1 MKRILSTGLVMVLVF
16 AFTLFVSAADTEVEI
31 FSWWTG
37 GGEEEGLLALI
48 ELFNKNYPDI
58 EVINATVAGG
68 AGTNA
73 KAVLKTRMV
82 GGNPPDS
89 FQVHGGAELIDT
101 YVKTGLMEPITDL
114 LEEWGVKDKFNQQ
127 ILDICSYQGEIYS
140 IPVNVHRGN
149 VLWYNKALMA
159 KYDIE
164 LPTTIYTFIE
174 ALKKLDG
181 QGVTPLALGDK
192 NKWTATHLYEAI
204 MVATLGPTK
213 YNGLW
218 DGTTSFDDPGIRE
231 SLVIF
236 KEIMNYVNED
246 HAALTWQ
253 DASERVFNGQAVFNV
268 MGDWAEG
275 YFKTMG
281 WTPGE
286 DFGWASV
293 PGTRGSFMVVTD
305 SFGLPKGAPHP
316 EGAKAWLKTIAS
328 VEGQDTFN
336 PIKGSIPSRLDAN
349 KELYDPYLTDSMN
362 DFSTVSLTPSI
373 AHGSAAPEGFITAL
387 NDALNQFITEKD
399 VDKTLTQII
408 KAAEDYL

>member
-1 MKRILSTGLVMVLVF
+1 MKKILSLVLALVLVF
-16 AFTLFVSAADTEVEI
+16 SFTLFALADDQVEI

-48 ELFNKNYPDI
+48 EVFNKNYPDV
-58 EVINATVAGG
+58 EVINSTVAGG

-89 FQVHGGAELIDT
+89 FQVHGGAELTDT

-114 LEEWGVKDKFNQQ
+114 LEEWGVKEKFNQQ
-127 ILDICSYQGEIYS
+127 ILEICSYQGEIYS

-149 VLWYNKALMA
+149 VLWYNKALLE
-159 KYDIE
+159 KYGIE
-164 LPTTIYTFIE
+164 PPTNLYSFVNT
-174 ALKKLDG
+174 LKELDEK
-181 QGVTPLALGDK
+181 GVTALSLGDK
-192 NKWTATHLYEAI
+192 NKWTATHLFEAI
-204 MVATLGPTK
+204 MVATLGPVK

-218 DGTTSFDDPGIRE
+218 KGTTSFDDPGLRE
-231 SLVIF
+231 ALVVF
-236 KEIMNYVNED
+236 GEILKYVNED

-253 DASERVFNGQAVFNV
+253 DASQRLYEGKAVFNV

-286 DFGWASV
+286 EFGWAAV
-293 PGTRGSFMVVTD
+293 PGTRGTFMVVTD
-305 SFGLPKGAPHP
+305 SFGLPKNAPHP

-328 VEGQDTFN
+328 VEGQDAFN

-349 KELYDPYLTDSMN
+349 KDLYDVYLKDSMN
-362 DFSTVSLTPSI
+362 DFATCILTPSI
-373 AHGSAAPEGFITAL
+373 AHGSAAPEGFVTAL

-399 VDKTLTQII
+399 VDKTLQRIK
-408 KAAEDYL
+408 KAATDYL

>member
-1 MKRILSTGLVMVLVF
+1 MKRIISLFLMIVLVF
-16 AFTLFVSAADTEVEI
+16 SFSLFTSAADKEVEI

-101 YVKTGLMEPITDL
+101 YVKTGLMEPITELFD
-114 LEEWGVKDKFNQQ
+114 EWGIKDKFNQQ

-149 VLWYNKALMA
+149 VLWYNKVLMDE
-159 KYDIE
+159 YNIE
-164 LPTTIYTFIE
+164 PPTTIYTFLE
-174 ALKKLDG
+174 ALKKLDS
-181 QGVTPLALGDK
+181 QGITPLALGDK
-192 NKWTATHLYEAI
+192 NKWTATHLYEDI
-204 MVATLGPTK
+204 LVATLGPSR

-218 DGTTSFDDPGIRE
+218 NGTTSFDDPGIRE

-236 KEIMNYVNED
+236 KEIIKYVNED

-253 DASERVFNGQAVFNV
+253 DASERVFNGKAVFNV

-281 WTPGE
+281 WTPDK
-286 DFGWASV
+286 DFGWAAV

-349 KELYDPYLTDSMN
+349 KELYDPYLTDSMS
-362 DFSTVSLTPSI
+362 DFSNVSLTPSI

-387 NDALNQFITEKD
+387 HDALNQFITEKD
-399 VDKTLTQII
+399 VDKALTRI
-408 KAAEDYL
+408 KEAASDYL

>member
-1 MKRILSTGLVMVLVF
+1 MKKILSLVLALVLVF
-16 AFTLFVSAADTEVEI
+16 SFTLFALADDQVEI

-48 ELFNKNYPDI
+48 EVFNKNYPDI
-58 EVINATVAGG
+58 EVINSTVAGG

-89 FQVHGGAELIDT
+89 FQVHGGAELTDT

-114 LEEWGVKDKFNQQ
+114 LEEWGVKEKFNQQ
-127 ILDICSYQGEIYS
+127 ILEICSYQGEIYS

-149 VLWYNKALMA
+149 VLWYNKALLE
-159 KYDIE
+159 KYGIE
-164 LPTTIYTFIE
+164 PPTNLYSFVNT
-174 ALKKLDG
+174 LKELDEK
-181 QGVTPLALGDK
+181 GVTALSLGDK
-192 NKWTATHLYEAI
+192 NKWTATHLFEAI
-204 MVATLGPTK
+204 MVATLGPVK

-218 DGTTSFDDPGIRE
+218 KGTTSFDDPGLRE
-231 SLVIF
+231 ALVVF
-236 KEIMNYVNED
+236 GEILKYVNED

-253 DASERVFNGQAVFNV
+253 DASQRLYEGKAVFNV

-281 WTPGE
+281 WTPGKE
-286 DFGWASV
+286 FGWAAV

-305 SFGLPKGAPHP
+305 SFGLPKNAPHP

-328 VEGQDTFN
+328 VEGQDAFN

-349 KELYDPYLTDSMN
+349 KDLYDVYLKDSMN
-362 DFSTVSLTPSI
+362 DFATCVLTPSI
-373 AHGSAAPEGFITAL
+373 AHGSAAPEGFVTAL

-399 VDKTLTQII
+399 VDKTLQRIK
-408 KAAEDYL
+408 KAATDYL

>member
-1 MKRILSTGLVMVLVF
+1 MKKILSLVLALVLVF
-16 AFTLFVSAADTEVEI
+16 SFTLFALADDQVEI

-48 ELFNKNYPDI
+48 EVFNKNYPDI
-58 EVINATVAGG
+58 EVINSTVAGG

-89 FQVHGGAELIDT
+89 FQVHGGAELTDT

-114 LEEWGVKDKFNQQ
+114 LEEWGVKEKFNQQ
-127 ILDICSYQGEIYS
+127 ILEICSYQGEIYS

-149 VLWYNKALMA
+149 VLWYNKALLE
-159 KYDIE
+159 KYGIE
-164 LPTTIYTFIE
+164 PPTNLYSFVNT
-174 ALKKLDG
+174 LKELDEK
-181 QGVTPLALGDK
+181 GVTALSLGDK
-192 NKWTATHLYEAI
+192 NKWTATHLFEAI
-204 MVATLGPTK
+204 MVATLGPVK

-218 DGTTSFDDPGIRE
+218 KGTTSFDDPGLRE
-231 SLVIF
+231 TLVVF
-236 KEIMNYVNED
+236 GEILKYVNED

-253 DASERVFNGQAVFNV
+253 DASQRLYEGKAVFNV

-281 WTPGE
+281 WTPGKE
-286 DFGWASV
+286 FGWAAV
-293 PGTRGSFMVVTD
+293 PGTRGTFMVVTD
-305 SFGLPKGAPHP
+305 SFGLPKNAPHP

-328 VEGQDTFN
+328 VEGQDAFN

-349 KELYDPYLTDSMN
+349 KDLYDVYLKDSMN
-362 DFSTVSLTPSI
+362 DFATCVLTPSI
-373 AHGSAAPEGFITAL
+373 AHGSAAPEGFVTAL

-399 VDKTLTQII
+399 VDKTLQRIK
-408 KAAEDYL
+408 KAATDYL

>member
-1 MKRILSTGLVMVLVF
+1 MKKILSLVLALVLVF
-16 AFTLFVSAADTEVEI
+16 SFTLFALADDQVEI

-48 ELFNKNYPDI
+48 EVFNKNYPDI
-58 EVINATVAGG
+58 EVINSTVAGG

-89 FQVHGGAELIDT
+89 FQVHGGAELTDT

-114 LEEWGVKDKFNQQ
+114 LEEWGVKEKFNQQ
-127 ILDICSYQGEIYS
+127 ILEICSYQGEIYS

-149 VLWYNKALMA
+149 VLWYNKALLE
-159 KYDIE
+159 KYGIE
-164 LPTTIYTFIE
+164 PPTNLYSFVNT
-174 ALKKLDG
+174 LKELDEK
-181 QGVTPLALGDK
+181 GVTALSLGDK
-192 NKWTATHLYEAI
+192 NKWTATHLFEAI
-204 MVATLGPTK
+204 MVATLGPVK

-218 DGTTSFDDPGIRE
+218 KGTTSFDDPGLRE
-231 SLVIF
+231 ALVVF
-236 KEIMNYVNED
+236 GEILKYVNED

-253 DASERVFNGQAVFNV
+253 DASQRLYEGKAVFNV

-281 WTPGE
+281 WTPGKE
-286 DFGWASV
+286 FGWAAV
-293 PGTRGSFMVVTD
+293 PGTRGTFMVVTD
-305 SFGLPKGAPHP
+305 SFGLPKNAPHP

-328 VEGQDTFN
+328 VEGQDAFN

-349 KELYDPYLTDSMN
+349 KDLYDVYLKDSMN
-362 DFSTVSLTPSI
+362 DFATCVLTPSI
-373 AHGSAAPEGFITAL
+373 AHGSAAPEGFVTAL

-399 VDKTLTQII
+399 VDKTLQRIK
-408 KAAEDYL
+408 KAATDYL

>member
-1 MKRILSTGLVMVLVF
+1 MKKILSLVLALVLVF
-16 AFTLFVSAADTEVEI
+16 SFTLFALADDQVEI

-48 ELFNKNYPDI
+48 EVFNKNYPDI
-58 EVINATVAGG
+58 EVINSTVAGG

-89 FQVHGGAELIDT
+89 FQVHGGAELTDT

-114 LEEWGVKDKFNQQ
+114 LEEWGVKEKFNQQ
-127 ILDICSYQGEIYS
+127 ILEICSYQGEIYS

-149 VLWYNKALMA
+149 VLWYNKALLE
-159 KYDIE
+159 KYGIE
-164 LPTTIYTFIE
+164 PPTNLYSFVNT
-174 ALKKLDG
+174 LKELDEK
-181 QGVTPLALGDK
+181 GVTALSLGDK
-192 NKWTATHLYEAI
+192 NKWTATHLFEAI
-204 MVATLGPTK
+204 MVATLGPVK

-218 DGTTSFDDPGIRE
+218 KGTTSFDDPGLRE
-231 SLVIF
+231 ALVVF
-236 KEIMNYVNED
+236 GEILKYVNED

-253 DASERVFNGQAVFNV
+253 DASQRLYEGKAVFNV

-281 WTPGE
+281 WTPGKE
-286 DFGWASV
+286 FGWAAV
-293 PGTRGSFMVVTD
+293 PGTRGTFMVVTD
-305 SFGLPKGAPHP
+305 SFGLPKNAPHP

-328 VEGQDTFN
+328 VEGQDAFN

-349 KELYDPYLTDSMN
+349 KDLYDVYLKDSMN
-362 DFSTVSLTPSI
+362 DFATCILTPSI
-373 AHGSAAPEGFITAL
+373 AHGSAAPEGFVTAL

-399 VDKTLTQII
+399 VDKTLQRIK
-408 KAAEDYL
+408 KAATDYL